1 MAAATPGC
9 EIVILSRVHSTGPG
23 IRVEFGA
30 PHVAHVPV
38 AEVARLSSG
47 DKRFEVWVPVIAPVA
62 VVSRAI
68 TTAATAWTEHGRRLT
83 LMDRVELDV
92 RRLFLRLRVERL
104 SKRARLFWSMVRRRR
119 CGCFED
125 GNNLSQD

>member
-1 MAAATPGC
+1 MAAAISGC
-9 EIVILSRVHSTGPG
+9 EIVVLSPVHSTGPG
-23 IRVEFGA
+23 VRVEFGA

-47 DKRFEVWVPVIAPVA
+47 DKRFEVWVPVIAAVA

-68 TTAATAWTEHGRRLT
+68 PTAATAWTEHGCRLT

-92 RRLFLRLRVERL
+92 TRSFLRLRVKTEY
-104 SKRARLFWSMVRRRR
+104 V
-119 CGCFED
+119 G
-125 GNNLSQD
+125 